1 MTATSQQPVVRPGTE
16 KAIGTT
22 INGGAED
29 GARTSIDALKESRD
43 LLGIYMRHLDKTVKR
58 DHATKRM
65 VFLTALSAYSRNPQN
80 LFLKGPSSTGKTYNV
95 TQALRYFPRSDVWML
110 GGLSPTALVHDYGVL
125 IDSERGKEIDP
136 AEDKPQKEDYTDD
149 RGRPDKH
156 TYHAAQKRWRERLRK
171 AYYLVDL
178 ERKILVFLEAPH
190 PETYM
195 RLRPIL
201 SHDTPQISYKF
212 TDKPAG
218 ALRTMHV
225 VLKGWPACIFCTT
238 DANYIE
244 DLATRGFT
252 ITPDLDPQKYKA
264 AVELQ
269 GAMKAYPWQ
278 FDLDQDQEFRDLR
291 SYMDILTGRLSLTNN
306 VVIPYAQELSRVY
319 PSSLPRDMRDYDH
332 FLALIEMSCL
342 LHLFQRR
349 ILELRATRYWMAN
362 IRDYLTALELLRS
375 FEETT
380 RAGIPGHIV
389 AVFHKVIEPFES
401 PVRYEDLVEKHNV
414 VMAEKVSKKRLYKYV
429 ELLRDIGWVDTVEDP
444 EDKRRHLVH
453 ALKTPENS
461 SYYSLRQSTPFFHE
475 KDFKGWLEA
484 LKNYSSP
491 ETIFIYNN
499 LQNRERHAILGN
511 PSSDLDNYFKATLF
525 QDEYFLEPFKPEQE
539 AKLEKSREISSD
551 EEKDKFAGLS
561 HLEVTLREKF
571 SKGTQYDFEVLAQQL
586 DPNLTE
592 SEAETLFNRLVD
604 AGAIAMDPEGWWRW
618 IR

>member
-1 MTATSQQPVVRPGTE
+1 MTATSQQRFVRAVAE
-16 KAIGTT
+16 KGIGTT
-22 INGGAED
+22 MDGRVED
-29 GARTSIDALKESRD
+29 GARTSIDSLKSTRD
-43 LLGIYMRHLDKTVKR
+43 LLQVYMKHLDETVKR

-95 TQALRYFPRSDVWML
+95 TQALRYFPRSDIWML
-110 GGLSPTALVHDYGVL
+110 GGLSPTALVHDYGIL
-125 IDSERGKEIDP
+125 IDSESEKEIDP
-136 AEDKPQKEDYTDD
+136 VEDSPQKEAYKDD
-149 RGRPDKH
+149 KGRPDKH
-156 TYHAAQKRWRERLRK
+156 AYQAALKRWRDRLRK

-201 SHDTPQISYKF
+201 SHDAPHISYKF

-238 DANYIE
+238 DADYIE

-269 GAMKAYPWQ
+269 GAIKAYPWQ
-278 FDLDQDQEFRDLR
+278 FDLAQDQEFRDLR
-291 SYMDILTGRLSLTNN
+291 AYLDVLTGRLSLTNN

-319 PSSLPRDMRDYDH
+319 PSALPRDMRDYDH

-342 LHLFQRR
+342 LHLFQRP
-349 ILELRATRYWMAN
+349 ILELNTTQHWMAN
-362 IRDYLTALELLRS
+362 IRDYLTALQLLKS

-389 AVFHKVIEPFES
+389 AFFHKVIEPFES
-401 PVRYEDLVEKHNV
+401 PVRYEDLVEKHNE

-444 EDKRRHLVH
+444 EDKRRRLVH
-453 ALKTPENS
+453 TLKTPDNS

-475 KDFKGWLEA
+475 KDFKNWLEA

-511 PSSDLDNYFKATLF
+511 PSSDLENCFKATLF

-539 AKLEKSREISSD
+539 AKLEKSHEISSD

-561 HLEVTLREKF
+561 HLEVTLKAKF
-571 SKGTQYDFEVLAQQL
+571 SKGTQQEFAVLAKQL
-586 DPNLTE
+586 DPSLTE
-592 SEAETLFNRLVD
+592 SEAENLFSRLVD

-618 IR
+618 TR